1 MRPVA
6 NKHKPAHVDPKP
18 TIAPGKVRMVDGNVC
33 SLPSGDKCNAVVAC
47 PDCITCREEY
57 RRKR

>member
-47 PDCITCREEY
+47 REEY